1 MLPLRAFGAWLL
13 ILACAILNGALR
25 EAVLLPAFGKP
36 AALAISGLLLSALT
50 LAVALSAIRWVGV
63 TRASQSLAVGSFW
76 LLLTLAFE
84 FGFGLLVQRHT
95 WQEML
100 EAYTFKDGNLWPLVL
115 AVVLLA
121 PLLAYKLR
129 KPGKK
134 VK

>member
-1 MLPLRAFGAWLL
+1 MLTLRAFGAWLL

-36 AALAISGLLLSALT
+36 VALAMSGLLLSALT
-50 LAVALSAIRWVGV
+50 LAVACTAIRWIGV
-63 TRASQSLAVGSFW
+63 ARASQSLVVGLFW

-84 FGFGLLVQRHT
+84 FGFGLLVQRQT

-115 AVVLLA
+115 AAVLLA
-121 PLLAYKLR
+121 PWLVYRLR
-129 KPGKK
+129 KPGKG